1 MQVEDIRNMIG
12 RIEQRAMK
20 SIKGKD
26 FGMFAEAVYL
36 DPYGE
41 LHPDDSMLWLELMGQ
56 ARNQGDI
63 GQDFFERLFVIRGG
77 GAVMEPS
84 AKFGYV
90 IKPIIGVNGWP
101 TLEEYNR
108 EKEPLNKYLKPLCR
122 LLKEL
127 SERICDEK

>member
-1 MQVEDIRNMIG
+1 MQLEDIHNMIG

-20 SIKGKD
+20 SISTKN

-90 IKPIIGVNGWP
+90 IKPIIGINGWP

-108 EKEPLNKYLKPLCR
+108 EKEPLNKYLEPLCR

-127 SERICDEK
+127 SERVNNEK

>member
-1 MQVEDIRNMIG
+1 MQLEDIHNMIG

-77 GAVMEPS
+77 GSILEEND
-84 AKFGYV
+84 KFGYV

-101 TLEEYNR
+101 TLEEYNQ

-127 SERICDEK
+127 SERVGDEK